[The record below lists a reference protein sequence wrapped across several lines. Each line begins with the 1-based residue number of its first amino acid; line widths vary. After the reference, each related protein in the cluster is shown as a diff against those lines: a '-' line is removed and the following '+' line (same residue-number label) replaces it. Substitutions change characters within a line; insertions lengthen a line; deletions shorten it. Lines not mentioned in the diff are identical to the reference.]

1 MQTQDASHKRKRGN
15 SELSSEN
22 TPEIAGQSLFKT
34 DIGEQ
39 MQSKINWID
48 NLRGIACLMVVMIHT
63 TSWYITNAQSVSPL
77 YWDIA
82 NVLNSASRV
91 SVPLFFM
98 ISGYLFFG
106 ERSAQPRH
114 FLRIGLCLLF
124 YSLVAFLYITLF
136 TSINGELSLRNL
148 LQKPVFY
155 HLWFF
160 FAIIVIYL
168 LSPLIQVKSVS
179 GKMLLALTVVIGVVA
194 NPNTLSLKIG
204 GVEWLPV
211 NLYINGDTFYY
222 VLYGIL
228 GRALGMMDTQR
239 KYLSGLCAALFIA
252 AVFVISRGTLHEL
265 RWRGNFADTWYLYC
279 GPMVF
284 ICAISLLTLVKNTL
298 NTRVLPGLGLIS
310 RHSLGI
316 YGFHALII
324 HALRTRGVEIKSWP
338 LLDMVWI
345 FAATL
350 ACSLVLSMLLQRLDT
365 RRFVS

>member
-1 MQTQDASHKRKRGN
+1 
-15 SELSSEN
+15 
-22 TPEIAGQSLFKT
+22 
-34 DIGEQ
+34 

-63 TSWYITNAQSVSPL
+63 TTWYVTNAHSISPVN
-77 YWDIA
+77 WDVA
-82 NVLNSASRV
+82 NILNSASRV

-98 ISGYLFFG
+98 ISGFLFFG

-114 FLRIGLCLLF
+114 FIRIVSCLLF
-124 YSLVAFLYITLF
+124 YSAISLIYIILC
-136 TSINGELSLRNL
+136 TSINAERSLLNV

-168 LSPLIQVKSVS
+168 VSPLIQVKNVS
-179 GKMLLALTVVIGVVA
+179 GKMLLALMAIIGIVA
-194 NPNTLSLKIG
+194 NPNTLSQKVDG
-204 GVEWLPV
+204 FEWLPV

-222 VLYGIL
+222 VLYGML
-228 GRALGMMDTQR
+228 GRAIGMMETQKR
-239 KYLSGLCAALFIA
+239 VMNWLCAAAFIA
-252 AVFVISRGTLHEL
+252 GVFIISRGTLYEL
-265 RWRGNFADTWYLYC
+265 QWRGNFADTWYLYC

-298 NTRVLPGLGLIS
+298 NERPLPVLGFIS

-316 YGFHALII
+316 YGFHALVI
-324 HALRTRGVEIKSWP
+324 HALRTRGVELKSWP
-338 LLDMVWI
+338 VLDIIWI
-345 FAATL
+345 FTATL
-350 ACSLVLSMLLQRLDT
+350 AVSLLLSMLLQRIDT